1 MLQHDLFVQQ
11 QPEEAAV
18 AVAVRASATYSV
30 SPRYTVGEVEDCLH
44 LLGGRELVSVGL
56 PSAQA
61 VAALARFLSSPFVGT
76 DIDAAFAASAPSVR
90 RLLEEL
96 VDRQVLVEAVD
107 APASLGPVLDEARRN
122 GGDPVALGEP
132 RDPAHPAPI
141 AVVGSL
147 VSPAIEQA
155 FWRDGAVRLDDPQAA
170 ELTVAVGT
178 LDELQELNG
187 RFRAEGRTWLP
198 IAPFDGR
205 FQLVGPVIVP
215 GVSPCFECVQ
225 RRWGSNTAFA
235 PVYDRV
241 ASSVAPHERDGG
253 IEAVTGGFALRYAL
267 RWLFAH
273 DWMTASTV
281 LVIEPKVFSTT
292 AHPVYRVARCSTC
305 GPRPYAGIRYPWRS

>member
-1 MLQHDLFVQQ
+1 VFVQQ

-18 AVAVRASATYSV
+18 AVAVRASATYAV
-30 SPRYTVGEVEDCLH
+30 SPRYTAGEVEDCLH
-44 LLGGRELVSVGL
+44 LLGGRELVTVHL
-56 PSAQA
+56 PSSEA
-61 VAALARFLSSPFVGT
+61 VSALGRFLSSPFVGT
-76 DIDAAFAASAPSVR
+76 DVDAAFADSAPSVR

-96 VDRQVLVEAVD
+96 LDHQVLVEAPD
-107 APASLGPVLDEARRN
+107 ALPSLRPVLDEAQRN
-122 GGDPVALGEP
+122 GGDPSALGEP
-132 RDPAHPAPI
+132 RDPSRPAPI

-147 VSPAIEQA
+147 VSPALEQG
-155 FWRDGAVRLDDPQAA
+155 FWRDGAVRLDDPLGA
-170 ELTVAVGT
+170 ELTVAAGT
-178 LDELQELNG
+178 LDELREMNA
-187 RFRAEGRTWLP
+187 RFWADGRTWLP

-205 FQLVGPVIVP
+205 FQLLGPVIVP

-235 PVYDRV
+235 PLYDRV
-241 ASSVAPHERDGG
+241 AASAPPHARDDS

-281 LVIEPKVFSTT
+281 LVLEPKVFSTT

-305 GPRPYAGIRYPWRS
+305 GPRPYAGMRYPWRS

>member
-1 MLQHDLFVQQ
+1 MQQ

-18 AVAVRASATYSV
+18 AAAVRASATYAV
-30 SPRYTVGEVEDCLH
+30 SPRYTAGEVEDCLH
-44 LLGGRELVSVGL
+44 LLGGREFVSIQLASSDAV
-56 PSAQA
+56 SA
-61 VAALARFLSSPFVGT
+61 LGRFLSAPFVGT
-76 DIDAAFAASAPSVR
+76 DVDAAFAGSAPSVR

-96 VDRQVLVEAVD
+96 IDHQVLVEAPD
-107 APASLGPVLDEARRN
+107 APPSLRPVLDEARRN
-122 GGDPVALGEP
+122 GGDPYALGAPE
-132 RDPAHPAPI
+132 DPSRPAPI

-147 VSPAIEQA
+147 VSPALEQA
-155 FWRDGAVRLDDPQAA
+155 FWRDGSIRLDDPLAA
-170 ELTVAVGT
+170 ELTVAVGMI
-178 LDELQELNG
+178 DELREMNS
-187 RFRAEGRTWLP
+187 RFREEGRTWLP

-205 FQLVGPVIVP
+205 FQLIGPVIVP

-225 RRWGSNTAFA
+225 LRWGSNTAFA
-235 PVYDRV
+235 PLYDRV
-241 ASSVAPHERDGG
+241 VAAAPPHERDGG

-281 LVIEPKVFSTT
+281 LVLEPKVFSTT